1 MKLKLDDKGNAVLQ
15 DGHPVYIH
23 DNGTEAPFDA
33 KAAHIQIATLSRE
46 AGERRTALKTAEE
59 KLAAFGDLDPAAAL
73 KATAFAASLEG
84 KKVLDDEGLQKVI
97 SAALKPVQDKLA
109 ATENALQQKDGT
121 IHKMMVGDK
130 IKSSAFLEK
139 TVYTPSDA
147 ERLYGDHFKIEKGKD
162 GQSDVL
168 VPYDANGTPI
178 YSAVRAGELADVD
191 EALAHII
198 GSRPDKDSILRATGA
213 GGAGSNPGQGGPA
226 QHGKFDHLSPTERI
240 TAAREAGVTQ

>member
-15 DGHPVYIH
+15 DGNPVYIH

-46 AGERRTALKTAEE
+46 AGERRTALKVAEE

-73 KATAFAASLEG
+73 KATAFAASLDG

-97 SAALKPVQDKLA
+97 SAALKPVQDKLT
-109 ATENALQQKDGT
+109 ATETALQQKDGT

-147 ERLYGDHFKIEKGKD
+147 ERLYGDHFKIEDGKM
-162 GQSDVL
+162 
-168 VPYDANGTPI
+168 VPYDANGAPI

-198 GSRPDKDSILRATGA
+198 GSRPDRDSILRATGA
-213 GGAGSNPGQGGPA
+213 GGAGSNPGGHHPQNQEP
-226 QHGKFDHLSPTERI
+226 LSSVDKI
-240 TAAREAGVTQ
+240 KAGLMALNNQ

>member
-23 DNGTEAPFDA
+23 DNGSEAQFDA
-33 KAAHIQIATLSRE
+33 KAAHVQIATLSRE
-46 AGERRTALKTAEE
+46 AGERRTALKVAEE

-73 KATAFAASLEG
+73 KATAFAASLDG

-97 SAALKPVQDKLA
+97 SAALKPVQDKLT
-109 ATENALQQKDGT
+109 ATETALQQKDGT

-147 ERLYGDHFKIEKGKD
+147 ERLYGDHFKIEDGKM
-162 GQSDVL
+162 
-168 VPYDANGTPI
+168 VPYDANGAPI

-198 GSRPDKDSILRATGA
+198 GSRPDKDSILRATGS
-213 GGAGSNPGQGGPA
+213 GGAGSNPGQGGKPQGRTMTRA
-226 QHGKFDHLSPTERI
+226 EYEQTDPYTRGALMKE
-240 TAAREAGVTQ
+240 GVKISE

>member
-46 AGERRTALKTAEE
+46 AGERRPALKVAEE

-97 SAALKPVQDKLA
+97 GAALKPVQDKLA
-109 ATENALQQKDGT
+109 AAESALAAGEVVGRTEDRGGGGT
-121 IHKMMVGDK
+121 EVAMHARGVRRRGGGEGRI
-130 IKSSAFLEK
+130 L
-139 TVYTPSDA
+139 A
-147 ERLYGDHFKIEKGKD
+147 ERRKQKRENENDRRSGGERRAAAHHQEGK
-162 GQSDVL
+162 Q
-168 VPYDANGTPI
+168 
-178 YSAVRAGELADVD
+178 
-191 EALAHII
+191 
-198 GSRPDKDSILRATGA
+198 
-213 GGAGSNPGQGGPA
+213 
-226 QHGKFDHLSPTERI
+226 
-240 TAAREAGVTQ
+240 